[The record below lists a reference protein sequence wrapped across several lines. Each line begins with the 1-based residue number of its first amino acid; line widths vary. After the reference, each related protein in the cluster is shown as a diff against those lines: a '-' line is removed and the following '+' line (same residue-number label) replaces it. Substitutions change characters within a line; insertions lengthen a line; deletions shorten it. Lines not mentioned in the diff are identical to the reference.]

1 MGQNVLNQYCIFWK
15 KFPDFEI
22 FLGSEIPKKQKIPE
36 LRFFERDPELHL
48 ENFKPKLQ
56 EGLIRAD
63 LIRVGT
69 SNLRSGVKGRILN
82 LVLNLFLICDAQGTE
97 NDVFARVRDL

>member
-1 MGQNVLNQYCIFWK
+1 M
-15 KFPDFEI
+15 
-22 FLGSEIPKKQKIPE
+22 
-36 LRFFERDPELHL
+36 

-56 EGLIRAD
+56 ESLIRAD

-82 LVLNLFLICDAQGTE
+82 LVLNLFLICDAQGAE